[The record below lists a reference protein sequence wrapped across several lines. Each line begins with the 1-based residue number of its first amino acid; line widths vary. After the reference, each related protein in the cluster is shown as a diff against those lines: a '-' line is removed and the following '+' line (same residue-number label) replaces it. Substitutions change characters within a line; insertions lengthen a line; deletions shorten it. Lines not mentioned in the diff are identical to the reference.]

1 MNKWN
6 IKITICI
13 VIFTFMANVAFSQE
27 VIPLPKQ
34 TRPVS
39 EVKISLDIKGMD
51 ILDVLKIIS
60 MKSGLNIVAG
70 RNVTGRVTIFL
81 KDVDVWDALELIL
94 AANSLAYEKRGNII
108 NVMTDRDY
116 ELLYGER
123 FHSKKQLKIIKLKH
137 ASAVDASK
145 ALSQIKTDLGR
156 VVADEASNTIMI
168 DDVPSRIAEMEQI
181 LSQIDILTQTKV
193 FTLKYSKAEDILSK
207 VTEMLTKN
215 LGDASIDERTNKIV
229 VKDTPVKLEEIASVL
244 KEIDQKDLQVLIEAK
259 ILEVNLSDRFQ
270 MGIDWD
276 YFVTKYVSFR
286 RELSLD
292 LSKSGV
298 LKVGTMTGG
307 TTAGAEDEYSAFLE
321 LLSTI
326 GDVNTLSAPK
336 ITAVNNQESKILI
349 GTREPYATK
358 SVVSSDEATTTAEE
372 VTFVDVGVK
381 LYVTP
386 TINEEGFVTMK
397 IRPEVS
403 STGTPYTTAEGNQI
417 PVVSTTEAETTV
429 LVKDGNSIIIAGL
442 IKDKQDKTTKRIPFL
457 SNIPVLG
464 KMFQSIDDTKTKKE
478 VVILLT
484 PHVITGDKSLTG
496 IPLTEKEASINGG
509 IRSLVRSKDKKKPSK
524 KTPAQAP
531 VKGGREALLESTL
544 AKLQQPDYCTSVRKK
559 IFHTLRKNYSD
570 STTKGEVL
578 LSFVIEPDGNLK
590 EKPVIIKEDNT
601 LAGDLALQCIEESA
615 PFFAFSEQI
624 DQSEQKI
631 KLLISFE

>member
-270 MGIDWD
+270 MGID
-276 YFVTKYVSFR
+276 
-286 RELSLD
+286 
-292 LSKSGV
+292 
-298 LKVGTMTGG
+298 
-307 TTAGAEDEYSAFLE
+307 
-321 LLSTI
+321 
-326 GDVNTLSAPK
+326 
-336 ITAVNNQESKILI
+336 
-349 GTREPYATK
+349 
-358 SVVSSDEATTTAEE
+358 
-372 VTFVDVGVK
+372 
-381 LYVTP
+381 
-386 TINEEGFVTMK
+386 
-397 IRPEVS
+397 
-403 STGTPYTTAEGNQI
+403 
-417 PVVSTTEAETTV
+417 
-429 LVKDGNSIIIAGL
+429 
-442 IKDKQDKTTKRIPFL
+442 
-457 SNIPVLG
+457 
-464 KMFQSIDDTKTKKE
+464 
-478 VVILLT
+478 
-484 PHVITGDKSLTG
+484 
-496 IPLTEKEASINGG
+496 
-509 IRSLVRSKDKKKPSK
+509 
-524 KTPAQAP
+524 
-531 VKGGREALLESTL
+531 
-544 AKLQQPDYCTSVRKK
+544 
-559 IFHTLRKNYSD
+559 
-570 STTKGEVL
+570 
-578 LSFVIEPDGNLK
+578 
-590 EKPVIIKEDNT
+590 
-601 LAGDLALQCIEESA
+601 
-615 PFFAFSEQI
+615 
-624 DQSEQKI
+624 
-631 KLLISFE
+631 